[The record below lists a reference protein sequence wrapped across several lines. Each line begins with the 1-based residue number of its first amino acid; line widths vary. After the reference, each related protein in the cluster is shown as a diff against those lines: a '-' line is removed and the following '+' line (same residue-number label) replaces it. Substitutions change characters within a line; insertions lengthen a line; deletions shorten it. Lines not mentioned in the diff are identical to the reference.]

1 MAGLI
6 QYSIIFY
13 EIKFVKGSDIL
24 GKIMEKENVK
34 TVMLEHS
41 KAKVDL
47 YSTYLSMY
55 LNILSQLPYLN
66 KIHIYDLMCGEG
78 IYSDGSK
85 GSPIIT
91 MEKIKDNYFK
101 NKEKCPKIEVWFNDR
116 DKSKIEKNKHKID
129 RVREYC
135 DKFKHLDIVNAIYT
149 KCDYTTLYPKIVKK
163 IHNFKNEKLLLF
175 IDPYGYKE
183 IQPEHLKFF
192 LTGGKTEIILFLP
205 ISHMYRFADK
215 SLSGEEFHGGIPLK
229 EFLTPLLNS
238 NNDLRNSKSSEDFID
253 NLKIAFREYFKKQGI
268 FVDTFTIKRDDRN
281 MFCLFFFTSNALGFE
296 KMLEA
301 KWKLDEQRGK
311 GFRFDSQQGSLF
323 SEVET
328 TDYTSKL
335 ENYIKSNV
343 SRTNSEIYL
352 YGLNE
357 GFLPKHTN
365 QIFRDWQKNKS
376 TFKVYLLDGSE
387 ARKNSFYIL
396 YKNYV
401 RNPEKIVN
409 FKFV

>member
-1 MAGLI
+1 
-6 QYSIIFY
+6 
-13 EIKFVKGSDIL
+13 
-24 GKIMEKENVK
+24 
-34 TVMLEHS
+34 
-41 KAKVDL
+41 
-47 YSTYLSMY
+47 
-55 LNILSQLPYLN
+55 
-66 KIHIYDLMCGEG
+66 
-78 IYSDGSK
+78 
-85 GSPIIT
+85 
-91 MEKIKDNYFK
+91 
-101 NKEKCPKIEVWFNDR
+101 
-116 DKSKIEKNKHKID
+116 
-129 RVREYC
+129 
-135 DKFKHLDIVNAIYT
+135 LDIVNAIYT

-183 IQPEHLKFF
+183 IQPEHLNFF